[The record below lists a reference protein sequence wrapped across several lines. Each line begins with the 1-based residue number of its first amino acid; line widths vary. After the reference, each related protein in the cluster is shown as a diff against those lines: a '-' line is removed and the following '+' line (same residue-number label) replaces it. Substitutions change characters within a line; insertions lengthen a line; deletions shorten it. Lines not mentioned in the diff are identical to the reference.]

1 MLLTILSAV
10 IILASALL
18 ILVVYIQNPK
28 GGGLSTDFGAA
39 HQMGGVQ
46 KTNDFIDKTTWS
58 LAGLIAV
65 LSVVLTLQMKSPEVA
80 APTTD
85 ETGQTEGEGGGQ
97 QGGGQQGGSQQGGG
111 QQGTNQNG
119 NGQSQNQ

>member
-39 HQMGGVQ
+39 HQIGGVQ

-58 LAGLIAV
+58 LAAIIAV
-65 LSVVLTLQMKSPEVA
+65 LSIFLTLQMKSPEVA
-80 APTTD
+80 TPTPE
-85 ETGQTEGEGGGQ
+85 ETGQTEGEGGAQ
-97 QGGGQQGGSQQGGG
+97 QGGGG
-111 QQGTNQNG
+111 QQGTDQNG
-119 NGQSQNQ
+119 SSQPQNQ